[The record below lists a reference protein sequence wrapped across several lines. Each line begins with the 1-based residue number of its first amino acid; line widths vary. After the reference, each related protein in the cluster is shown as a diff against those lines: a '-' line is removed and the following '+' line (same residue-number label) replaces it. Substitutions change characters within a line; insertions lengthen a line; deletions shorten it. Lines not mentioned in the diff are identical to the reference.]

1 MHRSKPLLFLLLL
14 VLLSLLPFAAGA
26 GAAAP
31 AWALLAEARVAG
43 ESIYLSDLLPAEAT
57 PGMREAAGKI
67 RLGAAP
73 PPGGTLTL
81 AGERIAGLL
90 PEAARQQI
98 VIPPHVLVH
107 RSSRPVTR
115 EEVVAAIQAALR
127 RNGRPGRAAPETE
140 LGSELDPETVH
151 FSPAVTVAATDAKLE
166 VRRIDYDA
174 ALQQDRFLL
183 ASAADPR
190 ALPFLVLAGR
200 PSAARADSSAGG
212 SDERRDARDLE
223 SALREARPSNNS
235 AISVGG
241 IPLVEPKK
249 IAKLHVVS
257 GSMQMFLQV
266 LPLEKGALDET
277 VRVKVA
283 GSGQI
288 LRGRVIAPGQL
299 EAQF

>member
-1 MHRSKPLLFLLLL
+1 VSLAFLG
-14 VLLSLLPFAAGA
+14 LLPFAAGA
-26 GAAAP
+26 GAAPP

-67 RLGAAP
+67 LLGSAP

-81 AGERIAGLL
+81 TGERIAGLL
-90 PEAARQQI
+90 PEAARQQM

-107 RSSRPVTR
+107 RASRPVTR

-127 RNGRPGRAAPETE
+127 RNGRPGRAALDT
-140 LGSELDPETVH
+140 ELDPEDVH
-151 FSPAVTVAATDAKLE
+151 FSPAVTVAAADARLE

-190 ALPFLVLAGR
+190 ALPFLVLAER
-200 PSAARADSSAGG
+200 PPAAHEKSSAVG
-212 SDERRDARDLE
+212 SDRRRDARDLE
-223 SALREARPSNNS
+223 SALREARLANNS
-235 AISVGG
+235 AAFAGG
-241 IPLVEPKK
+241 IALVEPKK

>member
-1 MHRSKPLLFLLLL
+1 LLFLLLL
-14 VLLSLLPFAAGA
+14 VLLSLLPFTAGA
-26 GAAAP
+26 GAAPP
-31 AWALLAEARVAG
+31 AWALLTEARVAG

-67 RLGAAP
+67 RLAAAP
-73 PPGGTLTL
+73 PPGGTVTL

-90 PEAARQQI
+90 PEAARQQM

-107 RSSRPVTR
+107 RASRPVTR

-127 RNGRPGRAAPETE
+127 RNGLPGRAA
-140 LGSELDPETVH
+140 LDPETVH
-151 FSPAVTVAATDAKLE
+151 FSPAVTVAATDARLE

-174 ALQQDRFLL
+174 ALDQDRFLL

-190 ALPFLVLAGR
+190 ALPFLVLAER
-200 PSAARADSSAGG
+200 PSSAREESSAVGN
-212 SDERRDARDLE
+212 DKPRDARDLE
-223 SALREARPSNNS
+223 SALRAARPANNS
-235 AISVGG
+235 AISAGG

-249 IAKLHVVS
+249 IAKMHVVS

>member
-1 MHRSKPLLFLLLL
+1 
-14 VLLSLLPFAAGA
+14 
-26 GAAAP
+26 
-31 AWALLAEARVAG
+31 
-43 ESIYLSDLLPAEAT
+43 
-57 PGMREAAGKI
+57 MREAAGTI

-81 AGERIAGLL
+81 SAERIAGLL
-90 PEAARQQI
+90 PEAARQQM

-107 RSSRPVTR
+107 RAGRPITR

-127 RNGRPGRAAPETE
+127 RNGLPGGATLAPE
-140 LGSELDPETVH
+140 GVH
-151 FSPAVTVAATDAKLE
+151 FSPAVTVAAADAKLE
-166 VRRIDYDA
+166 VRRIDFDA

-190 ALPFLVLAGR
+190 ALPFVVLAER
-200 PSAARADSSAGG
+200 SPAAPQDPSAG
-212 SDERRDARDLE
+212 ERDGRGEGLDLE
-223 SALREARPSNNS
+223 SALRAARPANS
-235 AISVGG
+235 SAASVGG
-241 IPLVEPKK
+241 MPLVEPKK
-249 IAKLHVVS
+249 IAQMHVVS

-266 LPLEKGALDET
+266 LPLEKGALHET

-288 LRGRVIAPGQL
+288 LHGRVIAPGQL

>member
-1 MHRSKPLLFLLLL
+1 MHRLKPLLYLLLL
-14 VLLSLLPFAAGA
+14 VLLGLLPWAAV
-26 GAAAP
+26 AAPP
-31 AWALLAEARVAG
+31 AWALLAEARVAR

-57 PGMREAAGKI
+57 PGMREAAGTI

-81 AGERIAGLL
+81 SAERIAGLL
-90 PEAARQQI
+90 PEAARQQM

-107 RSSRPVTR
+107 RAGRPVTR

-127 RNGRPGRAAPETE
+127 RNGLPGGAT
-140 LGSELDPETVH
+140 LDPEGVH
-151 FSPAVTVAATDAKLE
+151 FSAAVTVAVADAKLE

-190 ALPFLVLAGR
+190 ALPFVVLAER
-200 PSAARADSSAGG
+200 SPVAPQEPSAG
-212 SDERRDARDLE
+212 ERDGRGEGLDLE
-223 SALREARPSNNS
+223 SALRAARPANS
-235 AISVGG
+235 SVAWAGG
-241 IPLVEPKK
+241 MPLVEPRK
-249 IAKLHVVS
+249 IAQMHVVS

-266 LPLEKGALDET
+266 LPLEKGALHET

-288 LRGRVIAPGQL
+288 LHGRVIAPGQL

>member
-1 MHRSKPLLFLLLL
+1 MHRSEPSLLL
-14 VLLSLLPFAAGA
+14 VFLALVGFLPFAAGA
-26 GAAAP
+26 GAAPP

-67 RLGAAP
+67 LLGAAP

-81 AGERIAGLL
+81 TGERIAGLL
-90 PEAARQQI
+90 PEAARQQM

-107 RSSRPVTR
+107 RASRPVTR

-127 RNGRPGRAAPETE
+127 RNGLPGRAA
-140 LGSELDPETVH
+140 LDPEDVH

-166 VRRIDYDA
+166 VRRIDFDA

-190 ALPFLVLAGR
+190 VLPFLVLAER
-200 PSAARADSSAGG
+200 PSATREEPSAGG
-212 SDERRDARDLE
+212 GERRDAGDLE
-223 SALREARPSNNS
+223 SALRAARPANNS
-235 AISVGG
+235 AAFAGG

-288 LRGRVIAPGQL
+288 LRGRVVAPGQL

>member
-1 MHRSKPLLFLLLL
+1 LHRSKPLLSLLLL
-14 VLLSLLPFAAGA
+14 ALLGLLPFAAGA
-26 GAAAP
+26 GAGAAPP

-67 RLGAAP
+67 RLGNAP
-73 PPGGTLTL
+73 PPGGTVTL

-90 PEAARQQI
+90 PEAARQQM

-107 RSSRPVTR
+107 RASRPVTR

-127 RNGRPGRAAPETE
+127 RNGLPGRTT
-140 LGSELDPETVH
+140 LDPEDVH

-166 VRRIDYDA
+166 VRRIDFDA

-190 ALPFLVLAGR
+190 VLPFLVLAER
-200 PSAARADSSAGG
+200 PSVVREEPSAGG
-212 SDERRDARDLE
+212 SEGHDGRDLE
-223 SALREARPSNNS
+223 SALREARPANNS
-235 AISVGG
+235 AAFAEGMA
-241 IPLVEPKK
+241 LVEPKK

-257 GSMQMFLQV
+257 GNMQMFLQV

>member
-1 MHRSKPLLFLLLL
+1 LHRSEPSLLL
-14 VLLSLLPFAAGA
+14 VFLGLLGLLPFAAGA
-26 GAAAP
+26 GAAPP

-90 PEAARQQI
+90 PEAARQQM
-98 VIPPHVLVH
+98 VIPTHVLVH
-107 RSSRPVTR
+107 RASRPVTR

-127 RNGRPGRAAPETE
+127 RNGLPGRAT
-140 LGSELDPETVH
+140 LDPENVH
-151 FSPAVTVAATDAKLE
+151 FSPAFTVAATDAKLE

-190 ALPFLVLAGR
+190 VLPFLVLAER
-200 PSAARADSSAGG
+200 PSAARDESSAGANG
-212 SDERRDARDLE
+212 ERGNATDLE
-223 SALREARPSNNS
+223 SALRAARPANNS
-235 AISVGG
+235 AAFAGG

-266 LPLEKGALDET
+266 LPLEKGGLDET

>member
-1 MHRSKPLLFLLLL
+1 MHRSKPFLFLLLL
-14 VLLSLLPFAAGA
+14 VLLSLLTFAAGA
-26 GAAAP
+26 GAAPP
-31 AWALLAEARVAG
+31 AWGLLAEARVAG

-90 PEAARQQI
+90 PEAARQQM

-127 RNGRPGRAAPETE
+127 RNGLPGRAA
-140 LGSELDPETVH
+140 LDPEDVH
-151 FSPAVTVAATDAKLE
+151 FSPAITVAATDAKLE

-190 ALPFLVLAGR
+190 VLPFLVLAER
-200 PSAARADSSAGG
+200 PSATRDEPSAGG
-212 SDERRDARDLE
+212 SERRDARDLE
-223 SALREARPSNNS
+223 TALRAARPANNS

-241 IPLVEPKK
+241 MALVEPKK

>member
-1 MHRSKPLLFLLLL
+1 MPRSKPSLLLIFL
-14 VLLSLLPFAAGA
+14 ALLGLLPFAAGA
-26 GAAAP
+26 GAAPP
-31 AWALLAEARVAG
+31 AWALLAEARVEG

-67 RLGAAP
+67 RLAAAP
-73 PPGGTLTL
+73 PPGGTVTL
-81 AGERIAGLL
+81 AGEHIAGLL
-90 PEAARQQI
+90 PEAARQQM

-107 RSSRPVTR
+107 RASRPVTR

-127 RNGRPGRAAPETE
+127 RNGLPGRAAPN
-140 LGSELDPETVH
+140 SELDPETVH

-190 ALPFLVLAGR
+190 ALPFLVLAEH
-200 PSAARADSSAGG
+200 PSAAHEESAVVG
-212 SDERRDARDLE
+212 SEKTRDASDLE
-223 SALREARPSNNS
+223 SALREARPANNS
-235 AISVGG
+235 AMTAGA

-257 GSMQMFLQV
+257 GNMQMFLQV

>member
-1 MHRSKPLLFLLLL
+1 LHRSKLLLFLLLL

-26 GAAAP
+26 GAAPP

-67 RLGAAP
+67 RLAAAP
-73 PPGGTLTL
+73 PPGGTVTL

-90 PEAARQQI
+90 PEAARQQM

-107 RSSRPVTR
+107 RASRPVTR

-127 RNGRPGRAAPETE
+127 RNGLPGRAALDTK
-140 LGSELDPETVH
+140 LDTELDPETVH

-166 VRRIDYDA
+166 VRRIDFDA

-190 ALPFLVLAGR
+190 ALPFVVLAER
-200 PSAARADSSAGG
+200 PSAAREESPAVA
-212 SDERRDARDLE
+212 SDRPRDASDLE
-223 SALREARPSNNS
+223 SALRAARPANNS
-235 AISVGG
+235 AIPAGG

-249 IAKLHVVS
+249 IAKLHVIS

-266 LPLEKGALDET
+266 LPLEKGTLDET

>member
-1 MHRSKPLLFLLLL
+1 MHRSKKSLVVPLL
-14 VLLSLLPFAAGA
+14 VLLGLLPFAAGA
-26 GAAAP
+26 GAAPP

-67 RLGAAP
+67 RLAAAP

-90 PEAARQQI
+90 PEAAQQQM

-107 RSSRPVTR
+107 RASRPVTR

-127 RNGRPGRAAPETE
+127 RNGLPGRAA
-140 LGSELDPETVH
+140 LDPENVH
-151 FSPAVTVAATDAKLE
+151 FSTAVTVAATDAKLE
-166 VRRIDYDA
+166 VRRIDFDA

-190 ALPFLVLAGR
+190 VLPFLVLAER
-200 PSAARADSSAGG
+200 PSAAHEEPSAGG
-212 SDERRDARDLE
+212 SERRDARDLE
-223 SALREARPSNNS
+223 SALREARPANNS
-235 AISVGG
+235 AISAGG
-241 IPLVEPKK
+241 MALVEPKK

-288 LRGRVIAPGQL
+288 LHGRVIAPGQL

>member
-1 MHRSKPLLFLLLL
+1 MQRSEPSLLL
-14 VLLSLLPFAAGA
+14 VFLGLLGLLPFAAGA
-26 GAAAP
+26 GAAPP

-90 PEAARQQI
+90 PEAARQQM
-98 VIPPHVLVH
+98 VIPTHVLVH
-107 RSSRPVTR
+107 RASRPVTR

-127 RNGRPGRAAPETE
+127 RNGLPGRAA
-140 LGSELDPETVH
+140 LDPEDVH

-166 VRRIDYDA
+166 VRRIDFDA

-190 ALPFLVLAGR
+190 VLPFLVLAER
-200 PSAARADSSAGG
+200 PSATREEPSAGG
-212 SDERRDARDLE
+212 GERRDAGDLE
-223 SALREARPSNNS
+223 SALRAARPANNS
-235 AISVGG
+235 AAFAGG

-288 LRGRVIAPGQL
+288 LRGRVVAPGQL